1 MKKNIFYFFIISLLV
16 VACSS
21 ESSENAQNN
30 PWARG
35 GGTTPAVEVI
45 QTLTGA
51 LPLEERLTGVV
62 RAQNQVDIFPEISAP
77 ITEVMV
83 RGGDRVQR
91 GQPLVRLRD
100 TEARERLR
108 QAESGLE
115 IAEAQVRQSQANLRQ
130 LEARLERVQTLTVRN
145 LESEL
150 ELETLKAQVE
160 AAEANLALTRAQR
173 NQAASI
179 LEERRNDLSHT
190 IIRSPIDGYVGIVS
204 AEQGKAVNPSTRLF
218 EVGDP
223 SVMEIRISLNERMLS
238 YIRPGQT
245 VSITSPAIGAEPI
258 RAQLNRISPFLNP
271 ISNST
276 EAEIIVQNSDRKL
289 RSGMF
294 VTIDIL
300 YGESEQAVLVPNNAL
315 YTHPADGR
323 RGVFVAE
330 AGSFMEL
337 EFDEDQPRPEIFG
350 PVGVRFVPVQIVAQG
365 RQVSGIRGIN
375 SGDYVVTIGQNLL
388 ASGRQQAN
396 VRVIEWERM
405 IELQEMQSRDLLEMI
420 RQKLVNRNG
429 ADSTGV

>member
-1 MKKNIFYFFIISLLV
+1 M
-16 VACSS
+16 ACSS
-21 ESSENAQNN
+21 ESGDNAQNN
-30 PWARG
+30 PWGR
-35 GGTTPAVEVI
+35 GGTTPSVEVI
-45 QTLTGA
+45 KTLTGA

-91 GQPLVRLRD
+91 GQALVRLRD
-100 TEARERLR
+100 TEARERVR
-108 QAESGLE
+108 QAQSGLE
-115 IAEAQVRQSQANLRQ
+115 IADAQVRQAQANLRQ
-130 LEARLERVQTLTVRN
+130 LQARLDRIQTLTIRN

-150 ELETLKAQVE
+150 ELETIKAQVE
-160 AAEANLALTRAQR
+160 SAEANLALTQAQK
-173 NQAASI
+173 NQAASV
-179 LEERRNDLSHT
+179 LEERRNDLAHT
-190 IIRSPIDGYVGIVS
+190 VIKSPIDGYVGIVS
-204 AEQGKAVNPSTRLF
+204 AEQGKSVNPSTRLF

-238 YIRPGQT
+238 YINPGQT
-245 VSITSPAIGAEPI
+245 VSISSPAFGSEPI

-271 ISNST
+271 LTNST
-276 EAEIIVQNSDRKL
+276 EAEIIVQNVDGKL

-323 RGVFVAE
+323 RGVFVAD
-330 AGSFMEL
+330 AGSFAEL
-337 EFDEDQPRPEIFG
+337 DFDDDQPRPEIFG
-350 PVGVRFVPVQIVAQG
+350 PVNVRFIPVQVVAQG

-388 ASGRQQAN
+388 ASGRDQAN
-396 VRVIEWERM
+396 VRIIEWDRM

-420 RQKLVNRNG
+420 RKKLANRNG
-429 ADSTGV
+429 VDSIGV

>member
-1 MKKNIFYFFIISLLV
+1 MIV
-16 VACSS
+16 MACSS
-21 ESSENAQNN
+21 GEDQNNQAN

-35 GGTTPAVEVI
+35 GGGVAPAVEVI

-62 RAQNQVDIFPEISAP
+62 RAKNQVDIFPEISAP
-77 ITEVMV
+77 ITEVLV
-83 RGGDRVQR
+83 RGGDRVHR

-100 TEARERLR
+100 TEARERLH

-130 LEARLERVQTLTVRN
+130 LQARLERVQTLAVRN

-160 AAEANLALTRAQR
+160 VAEAALALTRAQR
-173 NQAASI
+173 NQAASV

-223 SVMEIRISLNERMLS
+223 SVMDIRISLNERMLS
-238 YIRPGQT
+238 YISPGQT
-245 VSITSPAIGAEPI
+245 VSITSPAIGTEPI

-276 EAEIIVQNSDRKL
+276 EAEIIVQNPDRKL

-330 AGSFMEL
+330 VGSFMEL
-337 EFDEDQPRPEIFG
+337 EFDEDQPRPEMVG
-350 PVGVRFVPVQIVAQG
+350 PVGIRFVPVLVVAQG

-388 ASGRQQAN
+388 ASGRQQAK
-396 VRVIEWERM
+396 VRVMEWERM

-420 RQKLVNRNG
+420 RQKLQHKNV
-429 ADSTGV
+429 ADSIGS